1 MPPSPLLPAGSRW
14 IHRTNRALIIYVR
27 GFLGHERQDALLRQ
41 MTASTSSA
49 PAPATSSSGSV
60 PWRVE
65 TDDFGVQGR
74 ESYYAADPGCVFSYV
89 GLRLSPNPWTEGL
102 DAVRADLNALAAPL
116 VAAHLGLAVD
126 ECRATATL
134 CNHYPE
140 GEGEVR
146 RRGKDDREG
155 VDRESREG
163 QRQRHDRDKG
173 GADADTPRV
182 HRHSGTY

>member
-1 MPPSPLLPAGSRW
+1 MMPPSPLPAGARW
-14 IHRTNRALIIYVR
+14 VHRTNRALIIYVR

-49 PAPATSSSGSV
+49 PAPATSSSGAV

-146 RRGKDDREG
+146 RRGKENREG
-155 VDRESREG
+155 IEYAMKRR
-163 QRQRHDRDKG
+163 RHHHHRLVRDKK
-173 GADADTPRV
+173 
-182 HRHSGTY
+182 HRT